1 MTRIRI
7 NTEDLK
13 TKARDFESAADAF
26 TRAGDEIAAAAMAM
40 PSYDGQLSGPARRA
54 GYEIQSQTKEVSV
67 GLSADAQSLQKTAQ
81 AFETVDNEA
90 IETLNGY
97 QGALVGHNSA
107 AGFLYF
113 PTAKANGGN
122 EVIGYQF
129 ISDDY
134 VVIWNNGEYMRIHL
148 AVPPLSSADYMKT
161 MDFIGSIDSFDADKE
176 AMRDDVIKVW
186 DLGGGGLI
194 SMIVAAVKTGG
205 IGAFAVGIAAFLEQL
220 GYTGDELLKFID
232 RLKRFNDAR
241 TAFKDLSTSGD
252 PGIEVVR
259 NGP

>member
-1 MTRIRI
+1 MARIRVD
-7 NTEDLK
+7 TADLK
-13 TKARDFESAADAF
+13 TKARDFESAADTF
-26 TRAGDEIAAAAMAM
+26 NKAGDEIAAAAMAM

-54 GYEIQSQTKEVSV
+54 GYEIQNQAKEVAV
-67 GLSADAQSLQKTAQ
+67 GLSADAQSLKKTAQ
-81 AFETVDNEA
+81 AFEAVDNEA
-90 IETLNGY
+90 VETLNEY

-107 AGFLYF
+107 AKFLYF

-134 VVIWNNGEYMRIHL
+134 VVLWYKGEYMRIHL

-161 MDFIGSIDSFDADKE
+161 MDFIGFVDSFDADKK

-194 SMIVAAVKTGG
+194 LMIVAAVKTGG
-205 IGAFAVGIAAFLEQL
+205 IGAIAVGISAFLEQL
-220 GYTGDELLKFID
+220 GYAGDELLKFID

-241 TAFKDLSTSGD
+241 TALKDLSTSGD
-252 PGIEVVR
+252 PGIEVVH